1 MKIISTTEVQ
11 KNIWTISKD
20 IEVNNYTIINRWKP
34 KMVLLPYFENNDDII
49 DDYLEQ
55 YEINKNSK
63 NLKKQ
68 IQESLDSGLS
78 DLVI

>member
-1 MKIISTTEVQ
+1 
-11 KNIWTISKD
+11 
-20 IEVNNYTIINRWKP
+20 
-34 KMVLLPYFENNDDII
+34 MVLLPYFENNDDII